1 MKNYVHG
8 YSGKENK
15 RLYDQAGTLTEILH
29 GVDPFTAGRAMNRNG
44 TWRAGARPYI
54 TVRKDIRAA
63 REPGAYK
70 SIIYSNGSKVLE
82 AGCGVGAQTIILAKN
97 SPRARFT
104 SVDLSP
110 DSLEKAAGLV
120 KNYGIS
126 NVEFRMADIY
136 DLPFEDNTFDH
147 VFVCFVLEHLK
158 DPIEA
163 LKNIKKVLKKDGTIT
178 VIEGDH
184 ETSLFW
190 PYSEA
195 AMKTI
200 RCLIDIQKRFG
211 GDSLIGRRLYPLLKQ
226 AGFRDISV
234 IPRPVYADCGRPHM
248 VDGFTKK
255 TYIAMV
261 EGVKK
266 QAIDYKMI
274 SRKEWDKGINDLK
287 KSTKPG
293 GMFYYTFFKGVALK

>member
-8 YSGKENK
+8 YSGKEHQ
-15 RLYDQAGTLTEILH
+15 RLYDQAGTLTELLH
-29 GVDPFTAGRAMNRNG
+29 EG
-44 TWRAGARPYI
+44 TVYP
-54 TVRKDIRAA
+54 K
-63 REPGAYK
+63 
-70 SIIYSNGSKVLE
+70 GSKVLE

-97 SPRARFT
+97 SPGARFT
-104 SVDLSP
+104 SIDISI
-110 DSLEKAAGLV
+110 DSLEKTRKLLQ
-120 KNYGIS
+120 KCRMP
-126 NVEFRMADIY
+126 NVECRMGDIY
-136 DLPFEDNTFDH
+136 DLPFHDNTFDH

-158 DPIEA
+158 EPIKA
-163 LKNIKKVLKKDGTIT
+163 LKNLKKVLKKGGTIT
-178 VIEGDH
+178 AIEGDH

-200 RCLIDIQKRFG
+200 RCLIDIQKRLG

-226 AGFRDISV
+226 AGFRNIEV
-234 IPRPVYADCGRPHM
+234 IPRPVYADEGRPRM

-274 SRKEWDKGINDLK
+274 SKREWDKGINDLK
-287 KSTKPG
+287 KSAKPG
-293 GMFYYTFFKGVALK
+293 GVFYYTFFKGIAVK

>member
-8 YSGKENK
+8 YSGKENQ

-29 GVDPFTAGRAMNRNG
+29 GVDPNVGTAHRAVQKMGRAVRV
-44 TWRAGARPYI
+44 PY
-54 TVRKDIRAA
+54 TT
-63 REPGAYK
+63 
-70 SIIYSNGSKVLE
+70 IYPRGSKVLE

-97 SPRARFT
+97 SPGAKIT

-110 DSLEKAAGLV
+110 ESLEKARALAGKCRV
-120 KNYGIS
+120 KN
-126 NVEFRMADIY
+126 VDFRMGDIY
-136 DLPFEDNTFDH
+136 DLPFADNTFDH

-158 DPIEA
+158 DPVKA
-163 LKNIKKVLKKDGTIT
+163 LKNLKKVLKKGGTIT

-190 PYSEA
+190 PYSHA

-226 AGFRDISV
+226 AGFRNIEV
-234 IPRPVYADCGRPHM
+234 IPRPVYADEGRPRM
-248 VDGFTKK
+248 VEGFTKK

-266 QAIDYKMI
+266 QAIDYGMI
-274 SRKEWDKGINDLK
+274 SRREWDKGIKDLR
-287 KSTKPG
+287 KSSKSG
-293 GMFYYTFFKGVALK
+293 GVFYYAFFKGIACK

>member
-8 YSGKENK
+8 YSVKEHQ
-15 RLYDQAGTLTEILH
+15 RLYDQAGTLTELLH
-29 GVDPFTAGRAMNRNG
+29 EG
-44 TWRAGARPYI
+44 TFYP
-54 TVRKDIRAA
+54 K
-63 REPGAYK
+63 
-70 SIIYSNGSKVLE
+70 GSKVLE
-82 AGCGVGAQTIILAKN
+82 AGCGVGAQTVILAKN
-97 SPRARFT
+97 SPGAKFT
-104 SVDLSP
+104 SIDISP
-110 DSLEKAAGLV
+110 ESLEKARGLV
-120 KNYGIS
+120 RKYQVP
-126 NVEFRMADIY
+126 NVKCQTGDIF
-136 DLPFEDNTFDH
+136 DLPFEDNSIDH
-147 VFVCFVLEHLK
+147 IFVCFVLEHLK
-158 DPIEA
+158 EPVKA
-163 LKNIKKVLKKDGTIT
+163 LKNLKKVLKKGGTIT

-200 RCLIDIQKRFG
+200 RCLIDIQKRMG

-234 IPRPVYADCGRPHM
+234 IPRPVYADESRPAM

-266 QAIDYKMI
+266 QAIEYGLI
-274 SRKEWDKGINDLK
+274 SKNAWDKGIKDLK
-287 KSTKPG
+287 RSAKPG
-293 GMFYYTFFKGVALK
+293 GVFYYTFFKGIGFK